1 MNQQGHRKLKDA
13 ENFIVDLLRKV
24 PRLNSVDAKIFL
36 QDMYETFYGI
46 YNHLDRNNKNPLA
59 TVMLHPSE
67 DISAGSYLEDS
78 IRLYISRGIKDLY
91 GLNFIEFLNLPR
103 DIIRLL
109 LDISS
114 EEASRKSAAI
124 SQIESQM
131 GK

>member
-1 MNQQGHRKLKDA
+1 MRDA

-24 PRLNSVDAKIFL
+24 PRLNSVDAKIFM

-46 YNHLDRNNKNPLA
+46 YNHLDQNNKNPLA
-59 TVMLHPSE
+59 SVMLHPSE

-91 GLNFIEFLNLPR
+91 GLNFVEFMNLPR

-131 GK
+131 GR

>member
-1 MNQQGHRKLKDA
+1 MNQQGFRKLRDA
-13 ENFIVDLLRKV
+13 ENFIVDILKKV
-24 PRLNSVDAKIFL
+24 RRLNSVDSKIFL

-46 YNHLDRNNKNPLA
+46 YNHLDQNNKNPLA
-59 TVMLHPSE
+59 SVMLHSSE

-91 GLNFIEFLNLPR
+91 GLNFVEFMNLPR

-114 EEASRKSAAI
+114 EEASRKSVAI

>member
-1 MNQQGHRKLKDA
+1 
-13 ENFIVDLLRKV
+13 
-24 PRLNSVDAKIFL
+24 
-36 QDMYETFYGI
+36 MYETFYGI
-46 YNHLDRNNKNPLA
+46 YNHLDQNNKNPLA
-59 TVMLHPSE
+59 SVMLHSSE

-91 GLNFIEFLNLPR
+91 GLNFVEFMNLPR

-114 EEASRKSAAI
+114 EEASRKSVAI